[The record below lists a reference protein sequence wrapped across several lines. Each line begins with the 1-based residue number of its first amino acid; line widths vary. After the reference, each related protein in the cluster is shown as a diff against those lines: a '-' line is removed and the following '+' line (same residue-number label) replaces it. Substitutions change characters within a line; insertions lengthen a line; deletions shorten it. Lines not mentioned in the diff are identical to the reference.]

1 MQNRKLPDPNKY
13 FSIESEAGVL
23 GSMLLDPDCIPKILP
38 KLPLSEAFFKEENR
52 IIYDALVKLY
62 IAGTPIDAISLRA
75 ELKQQNLL
83 AKVGG
88 VEYIEQIL
96 TTLPHAANAV
106 YYAGVIRSMQKEREI
121 RGTVADI
128 LAVPDDIGT
137 PDEKI
142 QNIQQLALSLEPVA
156 AGPDFI
162 EIRSEA
168 AIIAAEM
175 GIAKDGATKTGFRAI
190 DKLIHGFYPG
200 ELTILA
206 GRPSM
211 GKSALM
217 LDFALNIAKDD
228 IGGLIFSLEMT
239 PRALIERAI
248 CNLACLDSQKVQA
261 GQMTADEL
269 DELHNQAVELGKLNI
284 LISKVGNT
292 PESIAGL
299 VHRLR
304 QTHNI
309 GVVFI
314 DYLQLMTAGRKS
326 ESRQQEITTISR
338 KLKAI
343 ALREDIP
350 LVVLSQLN
358 RAPDARDNH
367 RPRMSDLR
375 ESGSIEQDAD
385 VVLFTYRDDYY
396 RKDEPGF
403 EPSGMAEVIVSKN
416 RRGPTGVANLVF
428 VHDEVKFADLP
439 PAYNMGGGQYVSS

>member
-1 MQNRKLPDPNKY
+1 MRNQKLPDITKY
-13 FSIESEAGVL
+13 FSIEAEAGVL
-23 GSMLLDPDCIPKILP
+23 GSMLLDPEIIPKILP
-38 KLPLSEAFFKEENR
+38 KLPLSEAFFKEEHQL
-52 IIYDALVKLY
+52 IYDALIKLY
-62 IAGTPIDAISLRA
+62 IAGKPIDAVSLRT
-75 ELKQQNLL
+75 ELKQQNQLE
-83 AKVGG
+83 KIGN
-88 VEYIEQIL
+88 VEYIQKIL
-96 TTLPHAANAV
+96 ESLPHAANGV
-106 YYAGVIRSMQKEREI
+106 YYAGVVRSMQKEREI
-121 RGTVADI
+121 RCTVANI
-128 LAVPDDIGT
+128 LAVPDDVGT

-156 AGPDFI
+156 AGPDYI
-162 EIRSEA
+162 EIGSEA

-175 GIAKDGATKTGFRAI
+175 GTEQNSVIKTGFRAI
-190 DKLIHGFYPG
+190 DKIIHGFNPG

-211 GKSALM
+211 GKSSLM
-217 LDFALNIAKDD
+217 LGFGLNIAKED
-228 IGGLIFSLEMT
+228 IGALIFSLEMT

-248 CNLACLDSQKVQA
+248 CNLACLDSQKIQA
-261 GQMTADEL
+261 GQITADEL
-269 DELHNQAVELGKLNI
+269 DELHNQAAELAKLNI

-299 VHRLR
+299 VHRLK

-314 DYLQLMTAGRKS
+314 DYLQLMTSNRKD

-358 RAPDARDNH
+358 RAPDARENH

-385 VVLFTYRDDYY
+385 IVMLIYSDDYY
-396 RKDEPGF
+396 QRDEPNY
-403 EPSGMAEVIVSKN
+403 EPTGMTEIIVAKN
-416 RRGPTGVANLVF
+416 RRGPIGTARLVF
-428 VHDEVKFADLP
+428 VNDEVKFADLP
-439 PAYNMGGGQYVSS
+439 PAYNMGGGQYV

>member
-1 MQNRKLPDPNKY
+1 MRNQKLPDPNKY
-13 FSIESEAGVL
+13 FSIEAEAGVL
-23 GSMLLDPDCIPKILP
+23 GSMLLDPEIITKILP
-38 KLPLSEAFFKEENR
+38 RVPLSEAFFKEEHR
-52 IIYDALVKLY
+52 IIYDALIKLY
-62 IAGTPIDAISLRA
+62 IAGTPIDAISLRT
-75 ELKQQNLL
+75 ELKQQNQLE
-83 AKVGG
+83 AIGG
-88 VEYIEQIL
+88 VSYLQKIL
-96 TTLPHAANAV
+96 ESLPHAANGV

-121 RGTVADI
+121 ISAVADI
-128 LAVPDDIGT
+128 AAVPDDVGT

-142 QNIQQLALSLEPVA
+142 EQIQSVALSLVPVST
-156 AGPDFI
+156 GPDFI
-162 EIRSEA
+162 EIGSEA

-175 GIAKDGATKTGFRAI
+175 GTTQDGALKSGFKSI
-190 DKLIHGFYPG
+190 DRLINGFYPG
-200 ELTILA
+200 ELIILA

-217 LDFALNIAKDD
+217 LDFALNIAK
-228 IGGLIFSLEMT
+228 GGSGVLLFSLEMT

-248 CNLACLDSQKVQA
+248 CNLACLDSQRVQA
-261 GQMTADEL
+261 GHINADETT
-269 DELHNQAVELGKLNI
+269 EIYNQAAELQKLNI
-284 LISKVGNT
+284 LISKVGEK
-292 PESIAGL
+292 PEQIAGL
-299 VHRLR
+299 IHRLK

-309 GVVFI
+309 SAVFL
-314 DYLQLMTAGRKS
+314 DYMQLMSTGSKS

-338 KLKAI
+338 KLKAV
-343 ALREDIP
+343 ALREAIP

-403 EPSGMAEVIVSKN
+403 EPSGMAEIIVSKN